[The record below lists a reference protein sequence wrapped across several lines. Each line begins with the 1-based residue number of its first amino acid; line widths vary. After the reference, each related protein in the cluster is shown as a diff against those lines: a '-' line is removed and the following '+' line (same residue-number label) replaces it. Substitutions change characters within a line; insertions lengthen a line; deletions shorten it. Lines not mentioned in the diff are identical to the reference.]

1 MSRSSQLLELQHI
14 DTHFD
19 QNLNRLLE
27 IDSILSNDTEIVLA
41 KSQLDLALEDLK
53 ITSKSLRE
61 AELKVQEQRR
71 KIKQT
76 DAKLYGGAIKN
87 PKELQ
92 DLQNESNSLKRFLS
106 VLEDR
111 QLTLMLEVDD
121 KKDLAAGAQAVY
133 DNTLE
138 NAKRI
143 YTELSAEQIEINNT
157 NEMLKAERQRIIT
170 AILTADMVIYERLR
184 KQRFGVAVSE
194 VKDRACSA
202 CGATLTAALAQS
214 ARSPSQITYCETCG
228 RILCSD

>member
-14 DTHFD
+14 DTQFD
-19 QNLNRLLE
+19 HNHDRLVE
-27 IDSILSNDTEIVLA
+27 IELILSNDTEIILA
-41 KSQLDLALEDLK
+41 KSQLDLAFEDLK
-53 ITSKSLRE
+53 ITSNSLRE
-61 AELKVQEQRR
+61 AEFKVQEQRR

-76 DAKLYGGAIKN
+76 DSKLYGGAIKN

-121 KKDLAAGAQAVY
+121 KKDLVADAQAVY
-133 DNTLE
+133 DQALD

-143 YTELSAEQIEINNT
+143 HTDLSAEKIEINNT
-157 NEMLKAERQRIIT
+157 NERLKAERQRIIT
-170 AILTADMVIYERLR
+170 SILPEDMVIYERLR
-184 KQRFGVAVSE
+184 KQRLGVAVSE

-214 ARSPSQITYCETCG
+214 ARFPSQITYCETCG